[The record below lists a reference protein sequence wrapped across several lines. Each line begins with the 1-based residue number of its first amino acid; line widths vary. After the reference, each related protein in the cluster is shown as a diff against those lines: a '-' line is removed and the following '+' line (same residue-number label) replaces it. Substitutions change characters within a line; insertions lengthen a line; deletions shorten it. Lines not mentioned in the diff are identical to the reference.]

1 MSHATD
7 GSVRD
12 HIIAELKR
20 EQRRRL
26 DAKPT
31 PGTVNITGNLTP
43 LSDTTRAAAE
53 ILLAGVVIAQRAFW
67 DAVRRLERVLDVEID
82 DGTDF
87 AETTVDELRRGK

>member
-1 MSHATD
+1 MT
-7 GSVRD
+7 
-12 HIIAELKR
+12 
-20 EQRRRL
+20 
-26 DAKPT
+26 T